1 MVDAYPDIVLSIG
14 TGQFPQKPVPLTRA
28 SRKAV
33 SNTGIFS
40 NYRQLYQLA
49 RDHIQASLNS
59 ERVWKDHY
67 QTISDSERFRYRR
80 LNLFFNYERPELD
93 DVAKMKSLQ
102 DNARDLLQDSTE
114 VVHVAHQLVA
124 TSFYFD
130 KMGTETDTNSSTTIL
145 RGKLIG

>member
-28 SRKAV
+28 SRKTV

-49 RDHIQASLNS
+49 RDHVQASLNS

-67 QTISDSERFRYRR
+67 QTISEPERFRYRR
-80 LNLFFNYERPELD
+80 LNLVFNCERPELD
-93 DVAKMKSLQ
+93 DVVKMKSLQ
-102 DNARDLLQDSTE
+102 NDARDLLRDSSE
-114 VVHVAHQLVA
+114 VVRVAHQLVA

-130 KMGTETDTNSSTTIL
+130 KLGKEIGTNSGTTIL
-145 RGKLIG
+145 RGKFIG